1 MTYDQLFERL
11 WIDYSN
17 QNPSAA
23 KIKALFEER
32 IGVVVNDHIA
42 IRTFD
47 DERINVDALAKTF
60 KQLGYV
66 ERGKYEFKQKKLR
79 AKHFENPD
87 IPNAPR
93 VFISEL
99 KLNECSEFIR
109 SLANDIAGRISLADL
124 DAEDI
129 VTKGVLWGKPSY
141 EIYEKLREE
150 SEYAAWFYVHGFRAN
165 HFTISVNSF
174 ENVAGLSDINKLLE
188 EEGYVLNKSG
198 GAIKGSPEKLLEQ
211 SSIMADKVEVDF
223 ADGKHI
229 VPACY
234 YEFAYR
240 YKDKNGKLFS
250 GFIADSADKIFES
263 TDFNK

>member
-23 KIKALFEER
+23 KIKTLFEEKL
-32 IGVVVNDHIA
+32 GKVVNDHIA

-47 DERINVDALAKTF
+47 DERINIDVLSKIF

-66 ERGKYEFKQKKLR
+66 ERGKYEFLQKKLR
-79 AKHFENPD
+79 AKHFENPA

-99 KLNECSEFIR
+99 KLGECSEYIKN
-109 SLANDIAGRISLADL
+109 LANDIAGQIRLADL
-124 DAEDI
+124 DSDDLI
-129 VTKGVLWGKPSY
+129 TKGVLWGKPDY
-141 EIYEKLREE
+141 EVYQKLRNE

-174 ENVAGLSDINKLLE
+174 KNVVGLEEINRLLE
-188 EEGYVLNKSG
+188 TEGYVLNKSG

-211 SSIMADKVEVDF
+211 SSTMADKVEVDF
-223 ADGKHI
+223 ADGKHT

-240 YKDKNGKLFS
+240 YNDNNGKLFS

-263 TDFNK
+263 TDFN